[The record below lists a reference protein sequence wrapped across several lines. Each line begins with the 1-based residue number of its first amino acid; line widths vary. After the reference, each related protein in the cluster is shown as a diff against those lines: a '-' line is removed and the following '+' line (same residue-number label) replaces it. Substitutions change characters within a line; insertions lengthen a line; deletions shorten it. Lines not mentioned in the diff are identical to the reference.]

1 MNTAVKV
8 ARAVLVGSG
17 ALVVVLGLIIWTGN
31 ADGLIGIHELLAYVL
46 VISLWTIAAIAARS
60 GVSWRLVTL
69 AVVWSVFAAVL
80 GGSQEKLVEGD
91 WHWTIQVLHLVV
103 GMGIMA
109 WGQLLVIAMRRKAEA
124 SALGG
129 PAIATAGMRSAR

>member
-46 VISLWTIAAIAARS
+46 ILSLWTIAAIAARS
-60 GVSWRLVTL
+60 GVSWRLVAL
-69 AVVWSVFAAVL
+69 AVAWSVGAAVL
-80 GGSQEKLVEGD
+80 GGYQEELVNGS

-103 GMGIMA
+103 GMGVIA
-109 WGQLLVIAMRRKAEA
+109 SGQFLVIVMNRQADARAAMMSTRAEGSRS
-124 SALGG
+124 SA
-129 PAIATAGMRSAR
+129 A

>member
-8 ARAVLVGSG
+8 ARAVLMGSG

-46 VISLWTIAAIAARS
+46 VLALWTIAAIAARS
-60 GVSWRLVTL
+60 GVSWRLVVL
-69 AVVWSVFAAVL
+69 AVVWSVVAAVL
-80 GGSQEKLVEGD
+80 GGYQEKLVEGD

-109 WGQLLVIAMRRKAEA
+109 WGQLLVIVIRRKAA
-124 SALGG
+124 AGALRG
-129 PAIATAGMRSAR
+129 PAVAMAGMRSAR

>member
-46 VISLWTIAAIAARS
+46 VLSLWTIAAIAARS
-60 GVSWRLVTL
+60 GVPWRLVAF
-69 AVVWSVFAAVL
+69 AVGWSVFAAVL
-80 GGSQEKLVEGD
+80 GGYQEKLVEGD

-109 WGQLLVIAMRRKAEA
+109 SGQLLVIAMRRRAGA
-124 SALGG
+124 RTLGG
-129 PAIATAGMRSAR
+129 PATAAAGMRSAR